1 MKVKSLSHV
10 RLFASPWTLA
20 HQAPSS
26 MGFSR
31 QEYWSGCHFL
41 LQGIF
46 LIQGSNPG
54 LLHCRQKLY
63 PYVPRSHI
71 LSLIL
76 VNLFGNLCIIQITEG
91 WLSISQYPKRKLLS
105 GFSKSWGIGNTASR
119 GWTFNLNLLQAS
131 VDHKRWQISVKDMG
145 DLNEFCHFCNI
156 ISYTIKNHWEAGRV
170 FLREVT
176 MSRNTRGVGDHIIP
190 TEEFWPLGHSIEYII

>member
-1 MKVKSLSHV
+1 MSNSS
-10 RLFASPWTLA
+10 SPWTLA

-54 LLHCRQKLY
+54 LLDCRQTLY

-76 VNLFGNLCIIQITEG
+76 VNLFGNLCLIQITEG
-91 WLSISQYPKRKLLS
+91 WLSISQYPRKKLLS
-105 GFSKSWGIGNTASR
+105 GLSKSWRIGNTASR
-119 GWTFNLNLLQAS
+119 GRTFNLSLLQAS

-156 ISYTIKNHWEAGRV
+156 ISYTIKNHCEARRV
-170 FLREVT
+170 SLRAVT
-176 MSRNTRGVGDHIIP
+176 TSRNTRGAGDHTLP
-190 TEEFWPLGHSIEYII
+190 TEEFWPLGHNKECVI